1 MKRRLLLPLLICVL
15 VLAGCYR
22 QAEEPIQQVNSS
34 EIQPTSAPITVLNPA
49 ESSGGAVA
57 SPDNGTGNTVGV
69 QPLATSRF
77 ITPEPPPGQIEQ
89 PTLLLP
95 TIAFIVS
102 TIPAEA
108 TARSFV
114 LPTPTLSFEESL
126 DPSNECVYSVLP
138 GDNLY
143 RLAIAFGT
151 TIDDFFNL
159 NQLETDALQIGQ
171 LLLVPDCES
180 SVTEESAE
188 VEATEPEATE
198 EATPEP
204 VTQEGPLTIAT
215 ADSAETS
222 AEPTPLL
229 SDGPRIHVVS
239 AGETLVSIA
248 LRYGLTS
255 EAIIA
260 ANELANPDQLDVGQ
274 ELRIPDEDDIA
285 QEEVISEPRMH
296 VVSAGETLAS
306 VALRYGLTPETIIS
320 ANDLADSGQLNVGQT
335 LRIPDKDGTVAELV
349 TAVAEDGD

>member
-1 MKRRLLLPLLICVL
+1 MKRRLLLPLMICVL

-57 SPDNGTGNTVGV
+57 SPDNGSGNTVGV

-89 PTLLLP
+89 PTLVLP
-95 TIAFIVS
+95 TRAIIMS

-126 DPSNECVYSVLP
+126 DPSDECVYSVLP

-159 NQLETDALQIGQ
+159 NQLESDALQIGQ
-171 LLLVPDCES
+171 LLLLPDCES
-180 SVTEESAE
+180 SVTEEST
-188 VEATEPEATE
+188 EAEATE

-215 ADSAETS
+215 AESTETETS
-222 AEPTPLL
+222 SEPTPLL
-229 SDGPRIHVVS
+229 NEGPRIHVVS

-248 LRYGLTS
+248 LRYGLTP
-255 EAIIA
+255 ETIMA
-260 ANELANPDQLDVGQ
+260 ANELANPDQLEVGQ
-274 ELRIPDEDDIA
+274 ELRIPDQDDIA
-285 QEEVISEPRMH
+285 EEEVISEPRMH

-306 VALRYGLTPETIIS
+306 IALRYGLTTETIIS
-320 ANDLADSGQLNVGQT
+320 ANELADSGQLNVGQT
-335 LRIPDKDGTVAELV
+335 LRIPAEDGTVAE
-349 TAVAEDGD
+349 

>member
-1 MKRRLLLPLLICVL
+1 MKRRLLLPLMICVL

-57 SPDNGTGNTVGV
+57 SPDNGSGNTVGV

-89 PTLLLP
+89 PTLVLP
-95 TIAFIVS
+95 TRAIIMS

-114 LPTPTLSFEESL
+114 LPTPTLSFEELL
-126 DPSNECVYSVLP
+126 DPSDECVYSVLP

-159 NQLETDALQIGQ
+159 NRLESDALQIGQ
-171 LLLVPDCES
+171 LLLLPDCES
-180 SVTEESAE
+180 SVTEEST
-188 VEATEPEATE
+188 EAEATE

-215 ADSAETS
+215 AESTETETS
-222 AEPTPLL
+222 SEPTPLL
-229 SDGPRIHVVS
+229 NEGPRIHVVS

-248 LRYGLTS
+248 LRYGLTP
-255 EAIIA
+255 ETIMA
-260 ANELANPDQLDVGQ
+260 ANELANPDQLEVGQ
-274 ELRIPDEDDIA
+274 ELRIPDQDDIA
-285 QEEVISEPRMH
+285 EEEVISEPRMH

-306 VALRYGLTPETIIS
+306 IALRYGLTTETIIS
-320 ANDLADSGQLNVGQT
+320 ANELADSGQLNVGQT
-335 LRIPDKDGTVAELV
+335 LRIPAEDGTVAE
-349 TAVAEDGD
+349 

>member
-171 LLLVPDCES
+171 LLLVPGCES
-180 SVTEESAE
+180 SVTEESIE
-188 VEATEPEATE
+188 VEATE
-198 EATPEP
+198 EATPES

-215 ADSAETS
+215 ADSAETETS

-229 SDGPRIHVVS
+229 IDGPRIHVVS

-248 LRYGLTS
+248 LRYGLTP
-255 EAIIA
+255 EAILA

-274 ELRIPDEDDIA
+274 ELRIPDEDDIG

-306 VALRYGLTPETIIS
+306 IALRYGLTPETIIS
-320 ANDLADSGQLNVGQT
+320 ANELADSSQLNVGQT
-335 LRIPDKDGTVAELV
+335 LRIPAEDGTVAE
-349 TAVAEDGD
+349 

>member
-1 MKRRLLLPLLICVL
+1 MKRRLLLPLMICVFF
-15 VLAGCYR
+15 LAGCYR

-34 EIQPTSAPITVLNPA
+34 ETQPTSAPITVLNPA

-57 SPDNGTGNTVGV
+57 SPDNGSGNTVGV

-89 PTLLLP
+89 PTVVLP
-95 TIAFIVS
+95 TIAIIVVA

-171 LLLVPDCES
+171 LLLVPGCES
-180 SVTEESAE
+180 SVTEESIE
-188 VEATEPEATE
+188 VEATE
-198 EATPEP
+198 EATPES

-215 ADSAETS
+215 ADSAETETS

-229 SDGPRIHVVS
+229 IDGPRIHVVS

-248 LRYGLTS
+248 LRYGLTP

-306 VALRYGLTPETIIS
+306 IALRYGLTPETIIS
-320 ANDLADSGQLNVGQT
+320 ANELADSSQLNVGQT
-335 LRIPDKDGTVAELV
+335 LLIPAEDGTVAE
-349 TAVAEDGD
+349 

>member
-1 MKRRLLLPLLICVL
+1 MKRRLLLPLMICVL

-57 SPDNGTGNTVGV
+57 SPENGTGNTVGV

-89 PTLLLP
+89 PTLVFP

-102 TIPAEA
+102 TIPAES

-126 DPSNECVYSVLP
+126 DPSDECVYSVLP

-159 NQLETDALQIGQ
+159 NQLESDALQIGQ

-180 SVTEESAE
+180 SVTEESVE
-188 VEATEPEATE
+188 VEATEAEATE
-198 EATPEP
+198 ETTPQP
-204 VTQEGPLTIAT
+204 VTQQGPLTIAT
-215 ADSAETS
+215 ADSTETETS
-222 AEPTPLL
+222 AEPTLL
-229 SDGPRIHVVS
+229 LNEGPRIHVVS

-248 LRYGLTS
+248 LRYGLTP
-255 EAIIA
+255 ETIIS
-260 ANELANPDQLDVGQ
+260 ANELANLDQLEVGQ

-285 QEEVISEPRMH
+285 EEEVISEPRMH

-306 VALRYGLTPETIIS
+306 IALRYGLTPETIVS
-320 ANDLADSGQLNVGQT
+320 ANELADSGQLNVGQT
-335 LRIPDKDGTVAELV
+335 LQIPAEDGTVAE
-349 TAVAEDGD
+349 

>member
-1 MKRRLLLPLLICVL
+1 MKRRLLLPLMICAL

-22 QAEEPIQQVNSS
+22 QAEEPIQQVSSS
-34 EIQPTSAPITVLNPA
+34 EIQPTSAPISVLNPA

-57 SPDNGTGNTVGV
+57 SPDNGSGNTVGV

-89 PTLLLP
+89 PTVVLP
-95 TIAFIVS
+95 TIAIIVVE
-102 TIPAEA
+102 TIPAEE

-126 DPSNECVYSVLP
+126 DPSNDCVYSVLP

-151 TIDDFFNL
+151 SIDDFFNL

-171 LLLVPDCES
+171 LLLVPGCES
-180 SVTEESAE
+180 SVTEESTE
-188 VEATEPEATE
+188 VEATEAEATE

-215 ADSAETS
+215 ADSAETETS
-222 AEPTPLL
+222 AESTPLL
-229 SDGPRIHVVS
+229 TDGPRIHVVS
-239 AGETLVSIA
+239 AGETLASIA
-248 LRYGLTS
+248 LRYGLTP

-306 VALRYGLTPETIIS
+306 IALRYGLTPETIIS
-320 ANDLADSGQLNVGQT
+320 ANELADSSQLNVGQT
-335 LRIPDKDGTVAELV
+335 LQIPAEDGTVAE
-349 TAVAEDGD
+349 